1 MARIT
6 VVTKILFLAAI
17 APALMLVAAPYL
29 AGGFYVF
36 GEHPGMIHER
46 ELAAMQA
53 ARGMEAAL
61 YKMQWAR
68 TQRDSAEILMDQQR
82 AFAHWLD
89 LARDRSETGEQRQI
103 LTAIAAQ
110 AGPLFE
116 QLRNSSPQD
125 ESVDRRARDLQS
137 RINDLAGAD
146 DRVLLELASASRL
159 EARRLIA
166 VTLVAGLI
174 GPWLCLAII
183 VIVCGRLRNELRAIR
198 QSLDGLRA
206 RAAALVA
213 ADKDLAAIND
223 ALTRL
228 GFPQPNPM
236 LAE

>member
-6 VVTKILFLAAI
+6 VVTKILFMAAI

-36 GEHPGMIHER
+36 GEHPETIHER

-68 TQRDSAEILMDQQR
+68 TQRDSAEILMDQER

-89 LARDRSETGEQRQI
+89 LARDRSETGEQRQL
-103 LTAIAAQ
+103 LTAIVEQ

-125 ESVDRRARDLQS
+125 ESVGRKARDLQS

-146 DRVLLELASASRL
+146 DLVLLKLASASRL
-159 EARRLIA
+159 EARRLIV
-166 VTLVAGLI
+166 VTLAVGL
-174 GPWLCLAII
+174 GVPWLCLAII
-183 VIVCGRLRNELRAIR
+183 LIVCGQLRNELRGIR
-198 QSLDGLRA
+198 QSFEGLSS

-213 ADKDLAAIND
+213 ADKDLAAINE
-223 ALTRL
+223 ALTRI
-228 GFPQPNPM
+228 GFPKPNPM